1 MVLTIHRKSCNIIQ
15 VAERNGRRLTE
26 SLEWQ
31 ERGEPEGVKKKIKKF
46 LTRKKQGDIMNK
58 SLRKRRLNRLFT
70 EN

>member
-1 MVLTIHRKSCNIIQ
+1 M
-15 VAERNGRRLTE
+15 
-26 SLEWQ
+26 
-31 ERGEPEGVKKKIKKF
+31 VKKKIKKF